1 MAELHC
7 RAVSLLWATFGLISN
22 NPTLIDAPEFFESK
36 EVIQSLLTDV
46 RAVPRIPFLGELDAY
61 IYINDVPSLPP
72 EIRVT
77 DRAVF
82 AAADFTR
89 LDTEAS
95 DRRYSLFGNLGLF
108 FKYAMATLERYH
120 CIYSFH
126 ASGVFIPDDNELL
139 IIIGG
144 AGAGKTVLLLEG
156 LSRGYQI
163 FSTEMVHFQFG
174 PDGCRFFKGAMVD
187 NIRIGNLLFDFPAAA
202 ERLGLVLPEVGDPWA
217 TKIAIDLESVSTPSD
232 ILLNPNVTLLF
243 PKIEAGR
250 GAAIINEV
258 RDRRR
263 LVHMLFDNAT
273 EKIGGTT
280 LLYEVLPLDTF
291 DTPALMRARLSSM
304 ERFVSGEAFPIKRAR
319 TILAGPKNS
328 MEGI

>member
-1 MAELHC
+1 MGELHC
-7 RAVSLLWATFGLISN
+7 RALSMLWASFGLISN
-22 NPTLIDAPEFFESK
+22 NRALIEAPEFFESK

-46 RAVPRIPFLGELDAY
+46 RAVPRIPFLGEFDAY
-61 IYINDVPSLPP
+61 IHINDVPSVPP
-72 EIRVT
+72 EISIT
-77 DRAVF
+77 DRTVF
-82 AAADFTR
+82 AVADFTR
-89 LDTEAS
+89 LDAEAS

-120 CIYSFH
+120 RIYSFH
-126 ASGVFIPDDNELL
+126 ASGVFIPDRNELL
-139 IIIGG
+139 IIVGG

-174 PDGCRFFKGAMVD
+174 PDGCRFFKGALVD
-187 NIRIGNLLFDFPAAA
+187 NIRVGNLLYDFPKAA
-202 ERLGLVLPEVGDPWA
+202 ERLGLTLPRVSDPWA
-217 TKIAIDLESVSTPSD
+217 TKIAIDLESVSTASD
-232 ILLNPNVTLLF
+232 VLLNPNVVLLF

-250 GAAIINEV
+250 ESAIINDV
-258 RDRRR
+258 WDKRR
-263 LVHMLFDNAT
+263 LMHMLFDNAT

-280 LLYEVLPLDTF
+280 LLYEKVPVDTF
-291 DTPALMRARLSSM
+291 DTPALMRGRLAAM
-304 ERFVSGEAFPIKRAR
+304 ERFVSGEVFPIKRAS